1 MRATIGRPATGS
13 TAEGVNGTRRQ
24 LIGPSKSE
32 TYRKRPGPDDP
43 LVTPRSGW
51 STGTRRKPPPPCG
64 AAILPYRGGGR
75 FCEFPIGGA
84 HGGHVRLAPPG
95 GADRAT
101 PMTSRWA
108 LHGRRSLCHA
118 AAPRGWPP
126 FSATR
131 DLRAGAAKDAPG
143 GATHHQFKSAR
154 MSEHRW
160 SAFVYDLSRHKPKFI
175 E

>member
-64 AAILPYRGGGR
+64 AAILPYWGGGR

-84 HGGHVRLAPPG
+84 HCGQARRARPG
-95 GADRAT
+95 SDRTT
-101 PMTSRWA
+101 PTMARWA

-118 AAPRGWPP
+118 GMP
-126 FSATR
+126 
-131 DLRAGAAKDAPG
+131 AGSRPSVQRETCGQERQRTPQVAQPI
-143 GATHHQFKSAR
+143 TNS
-154 MSEHRW
+154 
-160 SAFVYDLSRHKPKFI
+160 SRH
-175 E
+175 ECMSTTGVRSYTT